1 MKGRTVKLASE
12 MSEIPASVWDGLAC
26 PADAA
31 RNPFTS
37 HAFLHALEA
46 SGSVGGA
53 TGWHPA
59 HVVLEDSG
67 RFVAVAPAY
76 IKSFPL
82 CPAGGAYTTAVV
94 GTNPSCSKAAA
105 PDLHVLP

>member
-12 MSEIPASVWDGLAC
+12 ISEIPVSVWDALAS
-26 PADAA
+26 PPDAA
-31 RNPFTS
+31 HNPFTS

-46 SGSVGGA
+46 SGSVGGE

-76 IKSFPL
+76 VKSH
-82 CPAGGAYTTAVV
+82 
-94 GTNPSCSKAAA
+94 S
-105 PDLHVLP
+105 